1 MNGML
6 FQCMPMHWN
15 AFMKC
20 WNSFKCHSM
29 LFGTE
34 STSKNKPF
42 HRRRLLPSSSR
53 DSILGQKKGA
63 VKKRSWLFNQKKCNT
78 VTQQVF
84 NVRSTRYYGIQSEEE
99 KSNGTVY
106 SIRPPSPKNAACF
119 VGPTIYGPKTVHFF
133 CQLLFAGR
141 EDGFPPFSAY
151 DIIIFNE
158 QSCTKS

>member
-1 MNGML
+1 MACFFNACQCIEML
-6 FQCMPMHWN
+6 SWN
-15 AFMKC
+15 AEILSNAIQCFSVQNQLQKI
-20 WNSFKCHSM
+20 SLSIGGDYYHLLHVI
-29 LFGTE
+29 LFWG
-34 STSKNKPF
+34 
-42 HRRRLLPSSSR
+42 
-53 DSILGQKKGA
+53 KKGA

-84 NVRSTRYYGIQSEEE
+84 NVVPGIMASKVKKKRATEQF
-99 KSNGTVY
+99 
-106 SIRPPSPKNAACF
+106 ILFDPPHRKRRVFCF